1 MKSQTKAM
9 EIIRKKQEKAEAA
22 RRKQVEAERKGEK
35 VEFEDIGGAK
45 EPRTPSTIKPGKVE
59 KVNLSHFKLKT
70 VLGRGGYG
78 KVGKTFCSVQKDQSL
93 PNCRFSWQKGSL
105 TRRCVPSRRSARGTF

>member
-1 MKSQTKAM
+1 MKSQSKVM
-9 EIIRKKQEKAEAA
+9 ETIRKKQEKAEAA

-59 KVNLSHFKLKT
+59 KVNLSHFKLKMK
-70 VLGRGGYG
+70 YG
-78 KVGKTFCSVQKDQSL
+78 IVSVGHFLFLVQIL
-93 PNCRFSWQKGSL
+93 IRYL
-105 TRRCVPSRRSARGTF
+105 Y

>member
-1 MKSQTKAM
+1 MKSQSRAM
-9 EIIRKKQEKAEAA
+9 ETIRKKQEKAEAA
-22 RRKQVEAERKGEK
+22 RRKQAEAERKGEK

-78 KVGKTFCSVQKDQSL
+78 KVRKTFCCVQKDQTL

-105 TRRCVPSRRSARGTF
+105 TRRCARSRRSARGTF

>member
-1 MKSQTKAM
+1 MKSQTRVR
-9 EIIRKKQEKAEAA
+9 ETIRKKQEKEEAA
-22 RRKQVEAERKGEK
+22 RRKQVEAERKGER

-78 KVGKTFCSVQKDQSL
+78 KVRKHSVVFKKTNRCQIA
-93 PNCRFSWQKGSL
+93 GSL
-105 TRRCVPSRRSARGTF
+105 GRKDL

>member
-9 EIIRKKQEKAEAA
+9 ETIRKKQEKAEAA
-22 RRKQVEAERKGEK
+22 RRKQMEAERKGEK

-78 KVGKTFCSVQKDQSL
+78 KVRKHSVVFKKTNGCQIA
-93 PNCRFSWQKGSL
+93 GSL
-105 TRRCVPSRRSARGTF
+105 GRKDL